1 MAQDTRW
8 FNPKGG
14 DYFHMNDRGR
24 FTRKQHNPNNVH
36 IGEGYGGG
44 PLSIGNPRN
53 DTMQLAELTQK
64 QKNYMGKVEHTPAF
78 GIPKKD
84 LYDKVKD
91 MENKKWDFEWG
102 VQEPTPP
109 QEFNDYY
116 NQLGQGEVG
125 NWQLAMNR
133 GLDNWGG
140 GNPTYDGTF
149 RQEGYGDPNITT
161 NKWGGHY
168 PIDYNYDPYDDDV
181 LDPGFGDHA
190 IGPLYFG

>member
-64 QKNYMGKVEHTPAF
+64 QKNYMGKGEHTPAF

-102 VQEPTPP
+102 VQEPTTP

-140 GNPTYDGTF
+140 NLKGTF
-149 RQEGYGDPNITT
+149 DQPGYGDPSSLDP
-161 NKWGGHY
+161 WGQDW
-168 PIDYNYDPYDDDV
+168 DYRDDDYDINV
-181 LDPGFGDHA
+181 LDPGFGDYGP
-190 IGPLYFG
+190 GPLYFT

>member
-84 LYDKVKD
+84 LYDKVKKIASKLVSKIKD
-91 MENKKWDFEWG
+91 MIKNFYNNVLKKALENIKEFAKKGF
-102 VQEPTPP
+102 
-109 QEFNDYY
+109 
-116 NQLGQGEVG
+116 
-125 NWQLAMNR
+125 
-133 GLDNWGG
+133 
-140 GNPTYDGTF
+140 
-149 RQEGYGDPNITT
+149 
-161 NKWGGHY
+161 
-168 PIDYNYDPYDDDV
+168 DV
-181 LDPGFGDHA
+181 LVDALGIEITGIVDVKVK
-190 IGPLYFG
+190 L

>member
-91 MENKKWDFEWG
+91 MENKRWDLEWG
-102 VQEPTPP
+102 VQEPTTP

-116 NQLGQGEVG
+116 NQLEQGTTG
-125 NWQLAMNR
+125 NWLAMNK
-133 GLDNWGG
+133 GLDNW
-140 GNPTYDGTF
+140 
-149 RQEGYGDPNITT
+149 
-161 NKWGGHY
+161 
-168 PIDYNYDPYDDDV
+168 
-181 LDPGFGDHA
+181 
-190 IGPLYFG
+190 